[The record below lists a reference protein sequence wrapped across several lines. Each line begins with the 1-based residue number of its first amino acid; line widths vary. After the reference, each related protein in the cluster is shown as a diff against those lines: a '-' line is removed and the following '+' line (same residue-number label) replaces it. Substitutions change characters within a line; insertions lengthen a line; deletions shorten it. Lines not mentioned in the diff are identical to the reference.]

1 MPDEQIFEIY
11 REQAAALL
19 EAGVDLVVVES
30 MMSVTETLIACDAVN
45 DATGGKIP
53 VIASMLSGTDGHTYY
68 DGTVY
73 EALPVLESAGI
84 SAFGVNCNMNPMQLE
99 AVVRNLAGKA
109 KIPVLAKPN
118 AGLPVFDKNGN
129 ATYDMDAETFAK
141 EMAVLYRDGA
151 SLLGGCCGTDP
162 DFIRTIK
169 EYL

>member
-1 MPDEQIFEIY
+1 
-11 REQAAALL
+11 
-19 EAGVDLVVVES
+19 
-30 MMSVTETLIACDAVN
+30 
-45 DATGGKIP
+45 
-53 VIASMLSGTDGHTYY
+53 
-68 DGTVY
+68 
-73 EALPVLESAGI
+73 
-84 SAFGVNCNMNPMQLE
+84 MQLE